1 MTAAGT
7 YTIPKIDVV
16 LSGTFQ
22 SQPGI
27 PLAANYAVPNSVV
40 APILGRPLSN
50 NAQFVTVNLLKPGEV
65 RAERD
70 NRLDVRVGK
79 ILRFGGQ
86 RANISLDVYNL
97 LNLDTVLTYN
107 QTFVPNGN
115 WLVPTS
121 VLTARTAKI
130 TVQYDF

>member
-7 YTIPKIDVV
+7 YTIPKIDVL
-16 LSGTFQ
+16 LSATFQ
-22 SQPGI
+22 SQPGVE
-27 PLAANYAVPNSVV
+27 LSANYNVPNAV
-40 APILGRPLSN
+40 AAASLGRPLSN
-50 NAQFVTVNLLKPGEV
+50 NAQFVTVDLLKPGEV
-65 RAERD
+65 RADRD

-79 ILRFGGQ
+79 VLRFGTR
-86 RANISLDVYNL
+86 RANVSLDVYNL
-97 LNLDTVLTYN
+97 MNLDTVLTYN
-107 QTFVPNGN
+107 ETFVPGGN